1 MMLVDSGEA
10 MRVNRALN
18 KLGKLYRA
26 AKARKLAAL
35 GLHPGQD
42 VLLWILAQER
52 DGITVSQLAARLG
65 IEPPTVTRSL
75 ARLEG
80 GGWFRREPVPAD
92 RRQVRIVVTDAG
104 HRLVPAIERAWAE
117 LAEETLGP
125 ADDEEREIV
134 LTALERASDRLRGL
148 VEDSERILAEE

>member
-1 MMLVDSGEA
+1 

-18 KLGKLYRA
+18 KMSKLYRA

-42 VLLWILAQER
+42 VLLWILAQEA
-52 DGITVSQLAARLG
+52 GGMTVSELAARLG
-65 IEPPTVTRSL
+65 IEPPTATRSL

-80 GGWFRREPVPAD
+80 GGWFRRETVPTD

-104 HRLVPAIERAWAE
+104 HRLVPDIERAWAQ
-117 LAEETLGP
+117 LAERAMGQASAEQ
-125 ADDEEREIV
+125 REIT
-134 LTALERASDRLRGL
+134 LTALEQANDRLRNL
-148 VEDSERILAEE
+148 VGEDVLAEE